1 MCVPSRVRFRHDQR
15 AFDGAGMDAL
25 FAVRDKMVD
34 KAALVVLEPTIGH
47 ERVGINNGAQKDVG
61 ADMREE
67 FRPR

>member
-1 MCVPSRVRFRHDQR
+1 
-15 AFDGAGMDAL
+15 MDAL